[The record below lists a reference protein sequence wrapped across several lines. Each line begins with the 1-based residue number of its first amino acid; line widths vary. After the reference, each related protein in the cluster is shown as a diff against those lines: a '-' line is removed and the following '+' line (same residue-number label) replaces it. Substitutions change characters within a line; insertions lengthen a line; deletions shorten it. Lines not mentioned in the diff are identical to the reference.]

1 MCILLRQCF
10 PCVYA
15 KCYSSPDVHPRV
27 FSLPPPHLFNLDI
40 MSLTDAK
47 DAETLSMLESGSAS
61 SEERK
66 TALSE
71 RQPSLRERQAALQD
85 GNLNAEEF
93 KDNILTRQ
101 SEADDSSELELKNTG
116 SAKHYPQKRSAGTV
130 IVDRCCNYGC
140 YRKELARYCWDEAHV
155 YFV

>member
-10 PCVYA
+10 PYVYA
-15 KCYSSPDVHPRV
+15 KFYSFPDVHRRV
-27 FSLPPPHLFNLDI
+27 LSLPPPHLFNLDI
-40 MSLTDAK
+40 MSLTDAQ
-47 DAETLSMLESGSAS
+47 DTETLSMLESVPAS

-85 GNLNAEEF
+85 GNLNSEEF

-101 SEADDSSELELKNTG
+101 SEAEDSSHSELKNVG

-140 YRKELARYCWDEAHV
+140 YRKELARYC
-155 YFV
+155 